1 MRAIGVW
8 GGEYFQY
15 HLPNNTNNDHWWGFD
30 DGDRFDDF
38 LLVGLGASLV
48 HFPDDVGHTSLVALE
63 GSQVHWGGLQRKSG
77 GRRRGGR
84 GR

>member
-1 MRAIGVW
+1 VKLSETSW
-8 GGEYFQY
+8 GL
-15 HLPNNTNNDHWWGFD
+15 HVANNTNNDHWWGFD

-63 GSQVHWGGLQRKSG
+63 GSQVHWGGLVSVPWP
-77 GRRRGGR
+77 
-84 GR
+84 